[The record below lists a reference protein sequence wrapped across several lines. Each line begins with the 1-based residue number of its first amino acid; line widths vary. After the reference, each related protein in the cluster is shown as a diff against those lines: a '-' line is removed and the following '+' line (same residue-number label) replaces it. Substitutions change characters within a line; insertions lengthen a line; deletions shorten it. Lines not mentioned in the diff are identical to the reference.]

1 MNAINRKLTG
11 EAYCEHA
18 NFWKRAFQ
26 KPGGGFQLRQHQ
38 RAYAL
43 PHGGRIE
50 EEVELSPSA
59 QALID
64 GLSGGNDLGAF
75 VVIAG
80 GVFQVLSA
88 YSGSPVVQVE
98 SPLMEGECGSLP
110 LIAEVP
116 ADATV
121 REYLDV
127 IRRMIE
133 DSYTYRAFPIAL
145 AANQSGNA
153 AGLST
158 NVSFR
163 FEGVHARLE
172 NTDRF
177 EFAIE
182 VSRGNGLRIHL
193 TADAA
198 SFSRPYLIHFARH
211 LGNVLAGYE
220 DTDRPLA
227 GVSLMDDAERS
238 RYARSEARRELP
250 AASIAEVF
258 EQRAASQP
266 GALAIVND
274 GAELTYT
281 GLNERA
287 NRLAHFLRSEYG
299 LQTGDVVGVVSDA
312 SELWICALLAVLKAG
327 CVYLP
332 LDPEYP
338 EERLQFLIDDA
349 GVRVLLIHSD
359 QLPLLSAFYA
369 SPMFALDLQ
378 LDALETPTVNPAV
391 AVQPHDAAYIIYTSG
406 STGNPKGVI
415 LEHRGFVNMALHHI
429 AAFGIDAS
437 DRFSQFYAA
446 GFDSSL
452 FEVLVPLMAG
462 GTVVTMPRTAIKD
475 PAQFSEYVRKHGVT
489 TITAPPMYLAA
500 LDRGKLNSVRRI
512 VSAGDNAKVG
522 DARDF
527 ARNIAYYNSYG
538 PTEATVCVTH
548 HRVDP
553 LAPYAARIPIG
564 KAIDNI
570 AIYLL
575 DANLNL
581 VPEGCIGEI
590 CIAGVGLA
598 RGYLNRPDQTEA
610 AFVPNPFQ
618 DGERLYLTGDLGVWL
633 PDGELELIG
642 RKDTQVKI
650 RGYRVELGE
659 IEAVLAQHA
668 RIRDAVIEVY
678 ENQPGEKRLAAYVT
692 VDGPVTPA
700 ELREYLKKRLPEF
713 MVPPVFVILD
723 DMPLTANGKIDR
735 KALPA
740 PREAAAAGGGGDA
753 PESEIE
759 KRVARIWAEVLG
771 LDRVGIHDNFFELG
785 GDSIL
790 IIQAV
795 ARANRAGIRLSAQQ
809 FFEHQTIADL
819 AAVAVDAGAVV
830 AEQGAVTGAVPLAP
844 MQEWF
849 FSQSFAAPHHF
860 NQSVMLEVPP
870 DLAPEEV
877 QSAVEE
883 LLKHH
888 DALRLRF
895 AKVGDRREQRY
906 DMPSAEIPFTW
917 SNVSTD
923 SEVERRATQVQ
934 NGMDLAHGPLIRVHL
949 FRRAPSAPSLL
960 LVAVHHLVI
969 DGVSWRILLE
979 DLYALCGGAELPAKT
994 SSFMEWSSRLHEFS
1008 QTDFEGLSYW
1018 RHVCAAPV
1026 TPIPKDHGGSRDS
1039 NTFASAG
1046 DVRCSLD
1053 RFRTHDL
1060 LHEAPRA
1067 FNTRIDD
1074 ILLTALLTTFMEWT
1088 GSPELLVDMEGHGR
1102 EDLFPDLDCSRTAGW
1117 FTALY
1122 PVLLRGESAASPV
1135 QALKAVKEQFR
1146 AIPLRGLGY
1155 GLARYLRRDA
1165 EVVVQPAAEVLFNYL
1180 GQTDRVL
1187 SAGDAWKP
1195 VLGLNGP
1202 EVGCANRR
1210 SHLLEING
1218 IVSAGQLAMTWTF
1231 SANIHDRATIV
1242 RLAERYN
1249 GILGALVDRCRTP
1262 DSPAYTPSDFPGA
1275 RLDQKELDRLIAGMG
1290 NF

>member
-1 MNAINRKLTG
+1 MNATKQILTS
-11 EAYCEHA
+11 EAYRQHA
-18 NFWKRAFQ
+18 SFWKLAIQ

-43 PHGGRIE
+43 PQSGRIE
-50 EEVELSPSA
+50 REVELPASA
-59 QALID
+59 LALID
-64 GLSGGNDLGAF
+64 DLSGGNDLGAF

-80 GVFQVLSA
+80 GVFQILIA
-88 YSGSPVVQVE
+88 YSGSPVAQVE
-98 SPLMEGECGSLP
+98 SPCMAGESGSVP

-116 ADATV
+116 AEGTV
-121 REYLDV
+121 REYLDG
-127 IRRMIE
+127 IRRTIS
-133 DSYTYRAFPIAL
+133 DSYTYRDFPIAD
-145 AANQSGNA
+145 AARQSGNA
-153 AGLST
+153 CSLST
-158 NVSFR
+158 NVSLR
-163 FEGVHARLE
+163 FEGVHASLE
-172 NTDRF
+172 NPERF

-182 VSRGNGLRIHL
+182 VSRGPSLRIHL

-198 SFSRPYLIHFARH
+198 AFSREYLSHFARH

-220 DTDRPLA
+220 DVDRPLRL
-227 GVSLMDDAERS
+227 VPLMDDAERS
-238 RYARSEARRELP
+238 RYARHESQRALP
-250 AASIAEVF
+250 AISIAEVF

-266 GALAIVND
+266 GALAVVSD
-274 GAELTYT
+274 GAELTYAE
-281 GLNERA
+281 LNERA
-287 NRLAHFLRSEYG
+287 NRLAHFLRSDYG

-312 SELWICALLAVLKAG
+312 SELWIAALLAVLKAG

-338 EERLQFLIDDA
+338 EERLQFLMDDA
-349 GVRVLLIHSD
+349 GVRVLLIHSE

-369 SPMFALDLQ
+369 TPMFALDLQ
-378 LDALETPTVNPAV
+378 LDVLETPAANPAP
-391 AVQPHDAAYIIYTSG
+391 AAQPHDGAYIIYTSG

-437 DRFSQFYAA
+437 DRFSQFYSA

-462 GTVVTMPRTAIKD
+462 GTVVTIPRTAIKD
-475 PAQFSEYVRKHGVT
+475 PAQFSECVQKHGVT

-512 VSAGDNAKVG
+512 VSAGDNAKVE
-522 DARDF
+522 DAREF

-538 PTEATVCVTH
+538 PTETTVCVTH

-575 DANLNL
+575 DANLEL

-598 RGYLNRPDQTEA
+598 RGYLNRPDLTET

-618 DGERLYLTGDLGVWL
+618 DGERLYRTGDLGVWL
-633 PDGELELIG
+633 PNGELELIG

-659 IEAVLAQHA
+659 IEAVLAQHG
-668 RIRDAVIEVY
+668 RIRDAVVVVY

-692 VDGPVTPA
+692 AHGPVTPA
-700 ELREYLKKRLPEF
+700 DLREYLKNRLPEF
-713 MVPPVFVILD
+713 MVPPVFVVLD

-740 PREAAAAGGGGDA
+740 PKEAVAAGGGGDA
-753 PESEIE
+753 PESEMQE
-759 KRVARIWAEVLG
+759 RVARIWAEVLG
-771 LDRVGIHDNFFELG
+771 LDRVGIRDNFFELG

-795 ARANRAGIRLSAQQ
+795 ARANRAGIKLSAQQ
-809 FFEHQTIADL
+809 FFEHQTVAEL
-819 AAVAVDAGAVV
+819 AAVAVDARGVV
-830 AEQGAVTGAVPLAP
+830 ADQGLVTGAVPLAP

-870 DLAPEEV
+870 ELAPEAV
-877 QSAVEE
+877 QSAVDG

-895 AKVGDRREQRY
+895 VEIGDRWEQRY
-906 DMPSAEIPFTW
+906 DVPAAEIPFTW

-923 SEVERRATQVQ
+923 QEVERRATEIQS
-934 NGMDLAHGPLIRVHL
+934 GMDLARGPLIHVHL
-949 FRRAPSAPSLL
+949 FRRPESAPSLL
-960 LVAVHHLVI
+960 LVAVHHLAI

-979 DLYALCGGAELPAKT
+979 DLCALCHGAELPAKT

-1008 QTDFEGLSYW
+1008 RTDFEGLSHW
-1018 RHVCAAPV
+1018 RHLCAAPV
-1026 TPIPKDHGGSRDS
+1026 TAIPKDRAGSYDS
-1039 NTFASAG
+1039 NTFASAA

-1053 RFRTHDL
+1053 RSRTHDL

-1074 ILLTALLTTFMEWT
+1074 ILLTALLLTFMEWT
-1088 GSPELLVDMEGHGR
+1088 GSSELLVDMEGHGR

-1122 PVLLRGESAASPV
+1122 PVLLRGESGASPV
-1135 QALKAVKEQFR
+1135 QSLKAVKEQLR

-1165 EVVVQPAAEVLFNYL
+1165 EVLAQPAAEVLFNYL

-1187 SAGDAWKP
+1187 TAGDTWKP

-1202 EVGCANRR
+1202 EAGSANRR

-1218 IVSAGQLAMTWTF
+1218 IVSARQLAMTWTF
-1231 SANIHDRATIV
+1231 SGNMHDRATIE
-1242 RLAERYN
+1242 RLAQRYA
-1249 GILGALVDRCRTP
+1249 GFLGALVDSCRTA

-1275 RLDQKELDRLIAGMG
+1275 RLDQKELDALIAGMG
-1290 NF
+1290 SS

>member
-1 MNAINRKLTG
+1 MNQTLTSEG
-11 EAYCEHA
+11 YCEHA
-18 NFWKRAFQ
+18 NFWKLAIR
-26 KPGGGFQLRQHQ
+26 KLRGGFQLRQHQ

-43 PHGGRIE
+43 PRSGRIE
-50 EEVELSPSA
+50 QEVELPPSA
-59 QALID
+59 LALID
-64 GLSGGNDLGAF
+64 DLSGGNDLGAF

-80 GVFQVLSA
+80 GIFHVLSA

-98 SPLMEGECGSLP
+98 SPLMAGESGSLP

-116 ADATV
+116 ADGAV
-121 REYLDV
+121 REYLNA
-127 IRRMIE
+127 IRRTVS
-133 DSYTYRAFPIAL
+133 DSYTYRDFSIAD
-145 AANQSGNA
+145 AAKQSGNA
-153 AGLST
+153 ASLST
-158 NVSFR
+158 NVSLQ

-172 NTDRF
+172 NPERF
-177 EFAIE
+177 DLAIE
-182 VSRGNGLRIHL
+182 VRRGRGLRIHL
-193 TADAA
+193 SGAA
-198 SFSRPYLIHFARH
+198 AAFSPEYLSHFARH

-220 DTDRPLA
+220 DIDRPLS

-238 RYARSEARRELP
+238 RYARHETQRVLP
-250 AASIAEVF
+250 AVSIAEVF

-266 GALAIVND
+266 GALAVVND
-274 GAELTYT
+274 GAGLTYAE
-281 GLNERA
+281 LNERA
-287 NRLAHFLRSEYG
+287 NRLAHFLKSEYG

-312 SELWICALLAVLKAG
+312 SESWITALLAVLKAG

-349 GVRVLLIHSD
+349 GVRVLLIHSE
-359 QLPLLSAFYA
+359 QMSQLSAFYA
-369 SPMFALDLQ
+369 TPMFALDLQ
-378 LDALETPTVNPAV
+378 LDALETSTDDPSPA
-391 AVQPHDAAYIIYTSG
+391 AQPHDAAYIIYTSG
-406 STGNPKGVI
+406 STGKPKGVI

-437 DRFSQFYAA
+437 DRFSQFYSA

-462 GTVVTMPRTAIKD
+462 GTVVTIPRAAIKD
-475 PAQFSEYVRKHGVT
+475 PAQFSELVQKHGVT
-489 TITAPPMYLAA
+489 TITAPPVYLAA
-500 LDRGKLNSVRRI
+500 LDRGKLHSVKRI
-512 VSAGDNAKVG
+512 VSAGDNAKVD

-553 LAPYAARIPIG
+553 LASYAARIPIG

-575 DANLNL
+575 DANLEL

-598 RGYLNRPDQTEA
+598 RGYLNRPDQTET

-618 DGERLYLTGDLGVWL
+618 DGERLYRTGDLGVWL

-659 IEAVLAQHA
+659 IESVLAQHR
-668 RIRDAVIEVY
+668 RIRDAVVVVH

-700 ELREYLKKRLPEF
+700 DLREYLKNRLPEF
-713 MVPPVFVILD
+713 MVPPVFVVLD

-753 PESEIE
+753 PESEIQE
-759 KRVARIWAEVLG
+759 RVARIWAEVLG
-771 LDRVGIHDNFFELG
+771 LDRVGIRDNFFELG

-795 ARANRAGIRLSAQQ
+795 ARANHAGIKLSAQQ
-809 FFEHQTIADL
+809 FFEHQTIAEL
-819 AAVAVDAGAVV
+819 AAVAVDARAVV

-870 DLAPEEV
+870 DLAPEAV
-877 QSAVEE
+877 QFAVEG

-895 AKVGDRREQRY
+895 AKIGEKWEQRY
-906 DMPSAEIPFTW
+906 DVPGAEIPFTW
-917 SNVSTD
+917 SNVATD
-923 SEVERRATQVQ
+923 SEVERRAAQIQ
-934 NGMDLAHGPLIRVHL
+934 SGMDLAHGPLIRVHL
-949 FRRAPSAPSLL
+949 FRRPGSGPSLL
-960 LVAVHHLVI
+960 LVAVHHLAI

-979 DLYALCGGAELPAKT
+979 DLYALCRGAELPAKT

-1008 QTDFEGLSYW
+1008 RTDFEGLSYW

-1026 TPIPKDHGGSRDS
+1026 TSIPKDRAGSSDS
-1039 NTFASAG
+1039 GTFASAA
-1046 DVRCSLD
+1046 DVQCSLD
-1053 RFRTHDL
+1053 RSRTHDL

-1074 ILLTALLTTFMEWT
+1074 ILLTALLLTFMEWT
-1088 GSPELLVDMEGHGR
+1088 GSSGLLVDMEGHGR

-1122 PVLLRGESAASPV
+1122 PVLLRGESGASPV
-1135 QALKAVKEQFR
+1135 QALKAVKEQLR
-1146 AIPLRGLGY
+1146 AIPLRGFGY

-1165 EVVVQPAAEVLFNYL
+1165 EVLAQPAAEVLFNYL

-1187 SAGDAWKP
+1187 TAGDAWKP
-1195 VLGLNGP
+1195 VLGLSSP
-1202 EVGCANRR
+1202 EVASANRR
-1210 SHLLEING
+1210 SHVLEING
-1218 IVSAGQLAMTWTF
+1218 IVTAGQLAMTWTF
-1231 SANIHDRATIV
+1231 SKNMHDRATIE
-1242 RLAERYN
+1242 RLAQRYTV
-1249 GILGALVDRCRTP
+1249 ILGALVDSCRTA

-1275 RLDQKELDRLIAGMG
+1275 RLDQTELDALIAGMG
-1290 NF
+1290 NS